1 MGYRPFGSLTS
12 ARGYRMGEV
21 ASAMQKAIRRGEADN
36 AVYWAVELDRSG
48 FGKYAWKRL
57 RVITSEDVGPAWP
70 EGPAVIDALYR
81 TFLDLRK
88 EEKDTP
94 KSSKMVLVHAVLL
107 LARAPKTR
115 VCDILNI
122 VHYGDDLNG
131 REIPDYALDQHT
143 SAGKRMGRGAEHFWT
158 EGTQL
163 DNHVPDPLELQYGGL
178 AKAIRSR
185 PKDKPKDDSQLAMK
199 ED

>member
-1 MGYRPFGSLTS
+1 MPGRMPFGALTS
-12 ARGYRMGEV
+12 VRGYRMGEV
-21 ASAMQKAIRRGEADN
+21 ASAMQKAIRRGEADE

-57 RVITSEDVGPAWP
+57 RVITSEDIGPAWL

-88 EEKDTP
+88 EERDTP
-94 KSSKMVLVHAVLL
+94 RSSKMVLVHAVLL

-115 VCDILNI
+115 VCDVLNI
-122 VHYGDDLNG
+122 VHYGDDLPL

-143 SAGKRMGRGAEHFWT
+143 SAGKRMGRGADHFWT
-158 EGTQL
+158 EGVKL
-163 DNHVPDPLELQYGGL
+163 ENHAPEPLELQYEGM

-185 PKDKPKDDSQLAMK
+185 PKEPKDDSQLK
-199 ED
+199 IEEG